1 MGVVPGRTLSPVG
14 MMKRLATLTRA
25 ADAVQ
30 LEATSPGLD
39 THRVDY
45 AVDAD
50 TGVLYGTPTLD
61 DLIYM
66 RGRISKAEALRCPP
80 VKRARDLIAGAIGQF
95 PLHVLDPA
103 GRPADT
109 FRPNLFEQPEEGIAP
124 SITWTRVVEDMLL
137 CERAWLERI
146 AVGWH
151 GRIVTSRRL
160 DAETVTVQPEYKQTP
175 YGTAK
180 VWPAV
185 EGLIRIDSPNGG
197 LLDCSPAI
205 RACILLER
213 AVLNGANGMPPIDY
227 FTPADDS
234 DPLEDDEEV
243 TAILDQWA
251 ENRRTRRTAYVP
263 ASLKYNV
270 AGWDPEKLQLAEAR
284 TQAILEIAR
293 ITGIDAEEL
302 SVSTTSRTYA
312 NTQDRRRVRVEDV
325 LGPYMTAIESRLSMD
340 DVTPHGY
347 TVRFDSS
354 AYLRLDDDL
363 AATSDA
369 SLIAAKVLTPN
380 EARAKRGLQPLEGGD
395 TFPTAAPAAVP
406 AATEEPTRA

>member
-1 MGVVPGRTLSPVG
+1 MGVIPGRTLSPVG
-14 MMKRLATLTRA
+14 IMNRLATLTRA
-25 ADAVQ
+25 ADAAQ
-30 LEATSPGLD
+30 LEATSVADEPRG
-39 THRVDY
+39 RF

-50 TGVLYGTPTLD
+50 SGVLYGTPTLD

-80 VKRARDLIAGAIGQF
+80 VKKARDLIAAIGQF
-95 PLHVLDPA
+95 PLHVLDPN

-124 SITWTRVVEDMLL
+124 SVTWAHVVEDMLL
-137 CERAWLERI
+137 CERAWIERV

-151 GRIVTSRRL
+151 GRIVTGRRL

-175 YGTAK
+175 YGSAT
-180 VWPAV
+180 VWPTID
-185 EGLIRIDSPNGG
+185 GLIRIDSPNGG
-197 LLDCSPAI
+197 LLDSSPTI
-205 RACILLER
+205 RAYILLER
-213 AVLNGANGMPPIDY
+213 ATLNAVNGVPPIDY
-227 FTPADDS
+227 FTPADDA

-243 TAILDQWA
+243 AAILDQWA

-284 TQAILEIAR
+284 KDAALEVAR
-293 ITGIDAEEL
+293 ITGIDPYDL
-302 SVSTTSRTYA
+302 GVSTSTKNYA
-312 NTQDRRRVRVEDV
+312 NQQDRRRDRVEDV

-340 DVTPHGY
+340 DITPHGY
-347 TVRFDSS
+347 TVRFDTS
-354 AYLRLDDDL
+354 AYLRLDDSL

-369 SLIAAKVLTPN
+369 ALIAARVLTPN
-380 EARAKRGLQPLEGGD
+380 EARAKRGLEPLEGGD
-395 TFPTAAPAAVP
+395 TFPDPKPAPAREKAD
-406 AATEEPTRA
+406 A